1 MTQSHAF
8 SQIGRLPL
16 PGDNVGIATR
26 KLDRGTRIVHSGR
39 AFALRHTL
47 LEGHRFAVEPIATGD
62 PLLSWGLPF
71 GVATRPIAPG
81 DYACNP
87 QILDA
92 LSLRDL
98 DFDLPTVPNF
108 EDRIVPHQLDEAT
121 FEAGEQVNRY
131 DSCGSFQGY
140 RRSGGRGVG
149 TRNTIVILG
158 TSSRTASY
166 AKQLEARFKD
176 RVRAYA
182 NIDGIVAVAHTEG
195 GGAETPN
202 NKDLLLRTL
211 AGFAVHPNVAAVL
224 AIDYGFEAVT
234 NRDLRAF
241 LIRENYPI
249 DSVLH
254 RFLTLEG
261 SFEAALQQGE
271 NIIANWLPHVQSLA
285 RTSEPLSHIKIAL
298 QCGGSDAFSG
308 ISGNP
313 LASWVAR
320 EIIRHGGSAN
330 LAETDELI
338 GAESYLLQNVSRCDV
353 AQCFLDKVEAYKTLA
368 AWHGTTAEG
377 NPSGGNKFR
386 GLYNIV
392 LKSIGAAMKR
402 HPDVRL
408 DAVIDYAAL
417 MTDPGYYFMDSPGN
431 DLESI
436 AGQVASGCNLIF
448 FVTGNGSITNFPFVP
463 TIKIVTT
470 SERYRM
476 LGKDMD
482 VNAGA
487 YLDGTSMDDLGR
499 DMFDL
504 TCKIASG
511 KRSKGEKAAHAQ
523 VSIWRAWRQTSTDS
537 LPDLQNRAEPQGRPI
552 VTRSKKKIAREGAAP
567 PGDEANRFEAIRTR
581 DGLTTDRMGL
591 ILPTSL
597 CSGQIA
603 LMAAKRL
610 TEKGIGADKGVSRFV
625 ALAHTEG
632 CGVSGEA
639 TERLYT
645 RTMLGYLTHP
655 LVHSGLLLEHGCEKT
670 HNDYLRHALGE
681 RGIRADAFGWAS
693 VQLDGGIDAVL
704 DKVEAYFCQRFAQ
717 TEPPEIIP
725 AALSAL
731 RIGLHASGFISD
743 TAAQSLAILSQTL
756 IHSGATLIVP
766 DNARFLSHPIYLS
779 EVLGSTPPAP
789 TLSHGQ
795 TTAQSGYYI
804 MDSQTDHWVE
814 TLTGLGG
821 TGVHILVAYAGDHPQ
836 QGHPLAPML
845 QTTAEKRTAN
855 AYGDDFD
862 LIFNADPKHNADDLL
877 SAIIAIASR
886 QYTPKTPL
894 TGNTD
899 FQFTR
904 GLLGV
909 SM

>member
-1 MTQSHAF
+1 MTLSHDF
-8 SQIGRLPL
+8 SEIGRLPL

-26 KLDRGTRIVHSGR
+26 KLDRGTQIIHSDLT
-39 AFALRHTL
+39 FALRHTI
-47 LEGHRFAVEPIATGD
+47 LEGHRFAIQPIAPD
-62 PLLSWGLPF
+62 EPLLSWGLPF
-71 GVATRPIAPG
+71 GIATRHISPG

-87 QILDA
+87 EILGA
-92 LSLRDL
+92 LKLRDL
-98 DFDLPTVPNF
+98 DFELPGVPNF
-108 EDRIVPHQLDEAT
+108 KDRIVPHQIDAAT
-121 FEAGEQVNRY
+121 FETGEQVKHY
-131 DSCGSFQGY
+131 DQYGTFQGY

-149 TRNTIVILG
+149 TRNNIVILG

-166 AKQLEARFKD
+166 AKQLETRLKD
-176 RVRAYA
+176 RVRDYS

-195 GGAETPN
+195 GGTEIPN

-211 AGFAVHPNVAAVL
+211 AGFAVHPNVGAVL
-224 AIDYGFEAVT
+224 AIDYGREAIT
-234 NRDLRAF
+234 NRHLREF
-241 LIRENYPI
+241 LAENNYPI
-249 DSVLH
+249 DHVLH
-254 RFLTLEG
+254 HFLTLEG
-261 SFEAALQQGE
+261 SFEDALQQGE
-271 NIIANWLPHVQSLA
+271 NIIAKWLPQVQAMA
-285 RTSEPLSHIKIAL
+285 RTPEPLSHIKIAL

-320 EIIRHGGSAN
+320 EIIRHGGSTN

-338 GAESYLLQNVSRCDV
+338 GAESYVLQNVSSYDV

-408 DAVIDYAAL
+408 DSVIDYSAP

-436 AGQVASGCNLIF
+436 AGQVASGCNMIF

-470 SERYRM
+470 SERYQ
-476 LGKDMD
+476 LLSKDMD

-487 YLDGTSMDDLGR
+487 YLDGTPMDDLGNS
-499 DMFDL
+499 MFDL

-511 KRSKGEKAAHAQ
+511 ERSKGEKAAHAQ
-523 VSIWRAWRQTSTDS
+523 VSIWRTWRQTSTDH
-537 LPDLQNRAEPQGRPI
+537 LPDLRNRPDPQGLPLAI
-552 VTRSKKKIAREGAAP
+552 QTLDS
-567 PGDEANRFEAIRTR
+567 DEHRFEAIRTR
-581 DGLTTDRMGL
+581 EGFTTDRLGL

-610 TEKGIGADKGVSRFV
+610 TQKGLGLDKGISRFV

-655 LVHSGLLLEHGCEKT
+655 LVHTCLLLEHGCEKT
-670 HNDYLRHALGE
+670 HNDYIRHALDD
-681 RGIRADAFGWAS
+681 RGISPDAFGWAS
-693 VQLDGGIDAVL
+693 VQLDGGIEAVL
-704 DKVEAYFCQRFAQ
+704 DKVEAYFLDQFAQ
-717 TEPPEIIP
+717 APPPEITP
-725 AALSAL
+725 TSLSAL
-731 RIGLHASGFISD
+731 RIGLHASGSISD
-743 TAAQSLAILSQTL
+743 IAAQSLAILSQTL
-756 IHSGATLIVP
+756 IGMGATLIVP
-766 DNARFLSHPIYLS
+766 DNASFLSHPIYRS
-779 EVLGSTPPAP
+779 EVLGNTPPLP
-789 TLSHGQ
+789 TLAHGQ
-795 TTAQSGYYI
+795 SPTHSGYHI

-821 TGVHILVAYAGDHPQ
+821 TGVHIIVAYSGDHPL
-836 QGHPLAPML
+836 QGHPLTPML
-845 QTTAEKRTAN
+845 QTTAEESVAN
-855 AYGDDFD
+855 SYGDDFD
-862 LIFNADPKHNADDLL
+862 LIFNTEPKHNANVLL
-877 SAIIAIASR
+877 QQITAVASR

>member
-1 MTQSHAF
+1 MAKSHAF
-8 SQIGRLPL
+8 SEIGRLPL
-16 PGDNVGIATR
+16 PEDNVGIATR
-26 KLDRGTRIVHSGR
+26 KLDKGTQIVHAGG
-39 AFALRHTL
+39 AFALGHTI
-47 LEGHRFAVEPIATGD
+47 LEGHRFAVQPIAPGD

-87 QILDA
+87 QILHA
-92 LSLRDL
+92 LALRDL
-98 DFDLPTVPNF
+98 DFDLPAVPNF
-108 EDRIVPHQLDEAT
+108 EDRIVPHQLDA
-121 FEAGEQVNRY
+121 FEPGKQVELY
-131 DSCGSFQGY
+131 DPCGTFQGY
-140 RRSGGRGVG
+140 RRPGGRGVG

-166 AKQLEARFKD
+166 AKQLEARLKD
-176 RVRAYA
+176 RVRAYP

-195 GGAETPN
+195 GGAERPN
-202 NKDLLLRTL
+202 NKALLLRTL
-211 AGFAVHPNVAAVL
+211 AGFVAHPNVGAVL
-224 AIDYGFEAVT
+224 AVDYGFEAVT
-234 NRDLRAF
+234 NRDLQAF
-241 LIRENYPI
+241 LEKENYPI
-249 DSVLH
+249 DHVLH
-254 RFLTLEG
+254 RFLTLKG
-261 SFEAALQQGE
+261 SFEDALQQGE
-271 NIIANWLPHVQSLA
+271 TTIANYLPQVNA
-285 RTSEPLSHIKIAL
+285 MTRTSESLSHIKIAL

-320 EIIRHGGSAN
+320 EIIRHGGAAN

-338 GAESYLLQNVSRCDV
+338 GAESYLLQNVASRDV

-408 DAVIDYAAL
+408 DAVIDYAAP
-417 MTDPGYYFMDSPGN
+417 MTHPGYYFMDSPGN

-436 AGQVASGCNLIF
+436 AGQVAAGCNLIF

-463 TIKIVTT
+463 TLKIVTT
-470 SERYRM
+470 SERYGL

-487 YLDGTSMDDLGR
+487 YLDGTPIDDLGR
-499 DMFDL
+499 DLFDL

-511 KRSKGEKAAHAQ
+511 QRSKGEQAAHAQ
-523 VSIWRAWRQTSTDS
+523 VSIWRAWRQTSTDR
-537 LPDLQNRAEPQGRPI
+537 LPDLQNRPEPQG
-552 VTRSKKKIAREGAAP
+552 AP
-567 PGDEANRFEAIRTR
+567 LVVQTEERGQRRTFEALRAR
-581 DGLTTDRMGL
+581 DGLTTDRLGL

-610 TEKGIGADKGVSRFV
+610 TAKGLGREKGISRFV

-670 HNDYLRHALGE
+670 HNDYIRHAL
-681 RGIRADAFGWAS
+681 RDKGISADAFGWAS

-704 DKVEAYFCQRFAQ
+704 DKVEAYFAHQFARA
-717 TEPPEIIP
+717 EPPEIVP
-725 AALSAL
+725 TDLSAL
-731 RIGLHASGFISD
+731 RIGLHASGPLSNR
-743 TAAQSLAILSQTL
+743 AAQSLALLSQTL
-756 IHSGATLIVP
+756 IRAGATLVVP
-766 DNARFLSHPIYLS
+766 DNAMCLSHPIYLS
-779 EVLGSTPPAP
+779 DVLGSASPAP

-795 TTAQSGYYI
+795 TTGQAGYYI

-821 TGVHILVAYAGDHPQ
+821 TGVHLIVAYAGDHPQ
-836 QGHPLAPML
+836 QGHPLIPVL
-845 QTTAEKRTAN
+845 QTTAEERAAST
-855 AYGDDFD
+855 YGDDFD
-862 LIFNADPKHNADDLL
+862 AILNADPKRNADALL
-877 SAIIAIASR
+877 NAIIAIASR
-886 QYTPKTPL
+886 QHAPKTPSI
-894 TGNTD
+894 GNTD

>member
-1 MTQSHAF
+1 MTHKF
-8 SQIGRLPL
+8 SEIGRLPL
-16 PGDNVGIATR
+16 PGDNVGIATC
-26 KLDRGTRIVHSGR
+26 KLDKGTQISHSDR
-39 AFALRHTL
+39 TFALRHTI
-47 LEGHRFAVEPIATGD
+47 LEGHRFAIQPIAPGE

-71 GVATRPIAPG
+71 GIATHPISPG

-87 QILDA
+87 GILDA
-92 LSLRDL
+92 LKLRDL
-98 DFDLPTVPNF
+98 DFELPGVPNF
-108 EDRIVPHQLDEAT
+108 EDRIVPHQIDATT
-121 FEAGEQVNRY
+121 FEAGEQVKRY
-131 DSCGSFQGY
+131 DQYGTFQGY
-140 RRSGGRGVG
+140 RRSGGRGAG
-149 TRNTIVILG
+149 TRNNIVILG

-166 AKQLEARFKD
+166 AKQLEMRLKD
-176 RVRAYA
+176 RVRDYH

-195 GGAETPN
+195 GGTEIPN
-202 NKDLLLRTL
+202 NKDILLRTL
-211 AGFAVHPNVAAVL
+211 AGFTVHPNVGAVL
-224 AIDYGFEAVT
+224 AIDYGHEAIT
-234 NRDLRAF
+234 NQHLREYLAQN
-241 LIRENYPI
+241 NYPI
-249 DSVLH
+249 DYVLH
-254 RFLTLEG
+254 HFLTLEG
-261 SFEAALQQGE
+261 SFEDALQQGE
-271 NIIANWLPHVQSLA
+271 NIIAKWLPQVQAMA
-285 RTSEPLSHIKIAL
+285 RTPEPLSHIKIAL

-338 GAESYLLQNVSRCDV
+338 GAESYVLQNVSSHDV

-408 DAVIDYAAL
+408 DSVIDYAAP
-417 MTDPGYYFMDSPGN
+417 MTDSGYYFMDSPGN

-436 AGQVASGCNLIF
+436 AGQVASGCNMIF

-470 SERYRM
+470 SERYQ
-476 LGKDMD
+476 LLSKDMD

-487 YLDGTSMDDLGR
+487 YLDGTPMDDLGS

-511 KRSKGEKAAHAQ
+511 ERSKGEKAAHAQ
-523 VSIWRAWRQTSTDS
+523 VSIWRTWRQTSTDH
-537 LPDLQNRAEPQGRPI
+537 LPDLKNRPEPQGVPLAIR
-552 VTRSKKKIAREGAAP
+552 TSDAGEH
-567 PGDEANRFEAIRTR
+567 RFEAIRTQ
-581 DGLTTDRMGL
+581 DGVTTDRLGL

-603 LMAAKRL
+603 LMATKRL
-610 TEKGIGADKGVSRFV
+610 TQKGLGLDKGISRFV

-655 LVHSGLLLEHGCEKT
+655 LVHTCLLLEHGCEKT
-670 HNDYLRHALGE
+670 HNDYIRHALNDKGVSP
-681 RGIRADAFGWAS
+681 DAFGWAS
-693 VQLDGGIDAVL
+693 VQLDGGIEAVL
-704 DKVEAYFCQRFAQ
+704 DKVEAYFLDQFAQ
-717 TEPPEIIP
+717 TPPPEITP
-725 AALSAL
+725 ASLSAL
-731 RIGLHASGFISD
+731 RIGLHASGSISD
-743 TAAQSLAILSQTL
+743 IAAQSLAILSQIL
-756 IHSGATLIVP
+756 IGTGATLVVP
-766 DNARFLSHPIYLS
+766 DNAGFLSHPIYQS

-789 TLSHGQ
+789 TLAHGQ
-795 TTAQSGYYI
+795 DPAQPGYHI

-821 TGVHILVAYAGDHPQ
+821 TGVHIIVAYSGDHPL
-836 QGHPLAPML
+836 QGHPLTPML
-845 QTTAEKRTAN
+845 QTTAEERVAHS
-855 AYGDDFD
+855 YGDDFD
-862 LIFNADPKHNADDLL
+862 LIFNADPKHNADTLL
-877 SAIIAIASR
+877 RQIISVASR

-894 TGNTD
+894 IGNTD